1 MTHIKFCVPIYVY
14 ALIDTKLLQFP
25 IVCDYHDANYTI
37 RVLNSNGILVFQAN
51 EKTYNKDGP
60 GYVEV
65 KMMNRF
71 MKLNMM
77 YFAEIVVKTA
87 VNTTTARFS
96 FSE

>member
-1 MTHIKFCVPIYVY
+1 MY
-14 ALIDTKLLQFP
+14 ALIYTKLLQFP

-37 RVLNSNGILVFQAN
+37 RALNSNEILVFQTN
-51 EKTYNKDGP
+51 EKMYNKDGP

-65 KMMNRF
+65 KMTNHF

-77 YFAEIVVKTA
+77 YFAEIVVKT
-87 VNTTTARFS
+87 VVHTTTARFS